1 VIESETET
9 YVIISQRTGR
19 NKSKKIIT
27 GASIKMSGTED
38 KLLIRPKLL
47 VDRPGVCRI
56 TRGELDDELD
66 AKLGLW

>member
-9 YVIISQRTGR
+9 YVISSQRTER
-19 NKSKKIIT
+19 IKSRKIIT

-38 KLLIRPKLL
+38 KLLIRAKLL
-47 VDRPGVCRI
+47 VDRPGVCWI
-56 TRGELDDELD
+56 TCTELDDELD